1 MKTTP
6 RRLPR
11 MYVSL
16 LCAYIFLWLSLT
28 ALDLLTTLHA
38 LKLGY
43 REMNPHTD
51 FSTLQTLALP
61 EVVIGIVG
69 GVVFSA
75 GFFLCRELM
84 ENSSSNFD
92 VFRKTM
98 FPLRLNASV
107 LLVGPLAAVMVRGV
121 VVMNNLVLIASGFPA
136 IESVRVFMSFL
147 GIPISATGVLFNSIV
162 TFFMFKPAVYAIYL
176 VIKKSG
182 LNARLKIKESD

>member
-11 MYVSL
+11 TYATL
-16 LCAYIFLWLSLT
+16 LWAYLFLWLLLT
-28 ALDLLTTLHA
+28 VLDLLTTLHA

-51 FSTLQTLALP
+51 FSTLQTLVLP

-75 GFFLCRELM
+75 GFFLCREQM

-98 FPLRLNASV
+98 FPVRLNASV

-162 TFFMFKPAVYAIYL
+162 TFFMFKPAVYVIYL
-176 VIKKSG
+176 VIKKKR
-182 LNARLKIKESD
+182 AECPPKE

>member
-11 MYVSL
+11 MYATL
-16 LCAYIFLWLSLT
+16 LWAYLFLWLSLT
-28 ALDLLTTLHA
+28 VLDLLTTLHA

-51 FSTLQTLALP
+51 FSTLQTLVLP

-75 GFFLCRELM
+75 GFFLCREQM

-92 VFRKTM
+92 IFRKTM
-98 FPLRLNASV
+98 FPVRLNASV

-182 LNARLKIKESD
+182 LNARIKIKESD

>member
-1 MKTTP
+1 
-6 RRLPR
+6 
-11 MYVSL
+11 MYATL
-16 LCAYIFLWLSLT
+16 LWAYLFLWLSLT
-28 ALDLLTTLHA
+28 VLDLLTTLHA

-51 FSTLQTLALP
+51 FSTLQTLVLP

-75 GFFLCRELM
+75 GFFLCREQM

-92 VFRKTM
+92 IFRKTM
-98 FPLRLNASV
+98 FPVRLNASV

>member
-11 MYVSL
+11 MYATL
-16 LCAYIFLWLSLT
+16 LWAYLFLWLSLT
-28 ALDLLTTLHA
+28 VLDLLTTLHA

-51 FSTLQTLALP
+51 FSTLQTLVLP

-75 GFFLCRELM
+75 GFFLCREQM

-92 VFRKTM
+92 IFRKTM
-98 FPLRLNASV
+98 FPVRLNASV

>member
-11 MYVSL
+11 MYATL
-16 LCAYIFLWLSLT
+16 LWAYLFLWLSLT
-28 ALDLLTTLHA
+28 VLDLLTTLHA

-51 FSTLQTLALP
+51 FSTLQTLVLP

-75 GFFLCRELM
+75 GFFLCREQM

-92 VFRKTM
+92 IFRKTM
-98 FPLRLNASV
+98 FPVRLNASV

-136 IESVRVFMSFL
+136 IESVRVFMSSL

-162 TFFMFKPAVYAIYL
+162 TFFMFKPAVYVIYL

-182 LNARLKIKESD
+182 LTARLKSKESD

>member
-11 MYVSL
+11 MYATL
-16 LCAYIFLWLSLT
+16 LWAYLFLWLSLT
-28 ALDLLTTLHA
+28 VLDLLTTLHA

-51 FSTLQTLALP
+51 FSTLQTLVLP

-75 GFFLCRELM
+75 GFFLCREQM

-92 VFRKTM
+92 IFRKTM
-98 FPLRLNASV
+98 FPVRLNASV

-136 IESVRVFMSFL
+136 IESVRVFMSSL

-162 TFFMFKPAVYAIYL
+162 TFFMFKPAVYVIYL

-182 LNARLKIKESD
+182 LNARLKSKESD

>member
-11 MYVSL
+11 MYATL
-16 LCAYIFLWLSLT
+16 LWAYLFLWLSLT
-28 ALDLLTTLHA
+28 VLDLLTTLHA

-51 FSTLQTLALP
+51 FSTLQTLVLP

-75 GFFLCRELM
+75 GFFLCREQM

-92 VFRKTM
+92 IFRKTM
-98 FPLRLNASV
+98 FPVRLNASV

-162 TFFMFKPAVYAIYL
+162 TFFMFKPAVYVIYL